1 MLKFYKKYLLVGVLE
16 DIYCILTAVFLTK
29 AVNLEIGVLYLS
41 ISQLMCNS
49 NNFLSYYW
57 NKLIERLK
65 ISLVKE
71 FWYNYIVMVSYTI
84 LALIGIIFIS
94 IGNMHIGAW
103 LIYISIFVD
112 CLYGITGMSANMN
125 LYNLMVRRKSSAIK
139 VMQRL
144 RQKLGGGIYFLTSL
158 VVVLYNTFVEDWKYL
173 LIIGVMFKVGEV
185 LLTPWLIRRL
195 STLVDSLKR

>member
-1 MLKFYKKYLLVGVLE
+1 MVN
-16 DIYCILTAVFLTK
+16 IY
-29 AVNLEIGVLYLS
+29 
-41 ISQLMCNS
+41 
-49 NNFLSYYW
+49 
-57 NKLIERLK
+57 
-65 ISLVKE
+65 
-71 FWYNYIVMVSYTI
+71 
-84 LALIGIIFIS
+84 
-94 IGNMHIGAW
+94 
-103 LIYISIFVD
+103 IYISIFVD

>member
-1 MLKFYKKYLLVGVLE
+1 
-16 DIYCILTAVFLTK
+16 
-29 AVNLEIGVLYLS
+29 
-41 ISQLMCNS
+41 MCNS

-57 NKLIERLK
+57 NKLIERFK

-94 IGNMHIGAW
+94 IGNMYIGAW

-173 LIIGVMFKVGEV
+173 LIIGVIFKVGEV